1 MGNTDSR
8 RNEAV
13 RNDYKTGFSIYS
25 DKVQFFR
32 HSRAVTPK
40 PSRYR
45 LANCIQYIQNTFN
58 KAEKTLDVSQ
68 DRDYILYYATCVL
81 RFLTF
86 Y

>member
-1 MGNTDSR
+1 MGNTDST

-13 RNDYKTGFSIYS
+13 RNDSKIGFSIYS

-32 HSRAVTPK
+32 HSRDVAPK
-40 PSRYR
+40 PSSYR
-45 LANCIQYIQNTFN
+45 LANCMQYIKNTFN
-58 KAEKTLDVSQ
+58 KAKKTLNVK
-68 DRDYILYYATCVL
+68 DYMLYYATSVL